1 MNAMMGQGMSKTD
14 SVFRA
19 LWVEEDNSGEKPVY
33 RSEIRERNIDEL
45 PTGEVLIRVR
55 YSSLNFKDALS
66 ARGNKGVTRSY
77 PHTPGIDA
85 AGEVVSCGTSDF
97 SAGDEVIVIGYDLG
111 MNTPGGYGQY
121 IRVPADWVVRK
132 PDGLGLRESM
142 VIGTAGFTAALCVE
156 KLLRNGVSPEQGAV
170 LVTGASG
177 GVGSVAVCLLARLGF
192 TVHALTGKASEH
204 EFLRSLGASE
214 VLARE
219 TLSESSTKPMLKE
232 QWAGAVEVV
241 GGEILSN
248 VIKSLN
254 YGGSVACCGL
264 VASPVFSASVFPFIL
279 RGVNLLGVDSV
290 NLPLSTKAALWQKL
304 SGEWKLDQLDSLAT
318 DIGFDQLPVSLDAV
332 FSGKSKGRLVLNL
345 DS

>member
-1 MNAMMGQGMSKTD
+1 MSKAD

-19 LWVEEDNSGEKPVY
+19 LWVEEDATGEKPVY
-33 RSEIRERNIDEL
+33 RSEILERTIDEL
-45 PTGEVLIRVR
+45 PAGDVLIRVR
-55 YSSLNFKDALS
+55 YSSLNYKDALS

-85 AGEVVSCGTSDF
+85 AGEVVDCSTDDF

-111 MNTPGGYGQY
+111 MNTPGGFGQY

-132 PDGLGLRESM
+132 PDGLGLREAM

-156 KLLRNGVSPEQGAV
+156 KLLQNGLSPEQGPV

-192 TVHALTGKASEH
+192 TVHALTGKEKEH
-204 EFLRSLGASE
+204 DFLRSLGAEE

-219 TLSESSTKPMLKE
+219 TLTQESPKPMLKE
-232 QWAGAVEVV
+232 QWAGAVDVV

-248 VIKSLN
+248 IIKSLK
-254 YGGSVACCGL
+254 YGGSAACCGL

-290 NLPLSTKAALWQKL
+290 NLPLATKAALWSRL
-304 SGEWKLDQLDSLAT
+304 SGEWKLELDELVT
-318 DIGFDQLPVSLDAV
+318 EIGFKQLTASLDEV